1 MSLIDS
7 AVAGDPSTRSQ
18 GATHA
23 THATHDPRLH
33 PAVASPSHRQDFVAE
48 GYVVKRATSPVKAS

>member
-18 GATHA
+18 GA